1 MKKNALRKNSAK
13 RQGSIR
19 RRKRNHNQRS
29 PQTTLAAAT
38 SSPNLKS
45 LKESQPDF
53 GEATSGVVPSAT
65 QSGGP
70 HGTAGAKALTSE
82 SIAELFEEG
91 QELDSEVAQD
101 IETAPDAD
109 RGELETREASR
120 EEDPEYRNRNRL

>member
-1 MKKNALRKNSAK
+1 MKKNAQRKNSAK
-13 RQGSIR
+13 RQGSTR
-19 RRKRNHNQRS
+19 RRTRNHNQRS
-29 PQTTLAAAT
+29 PQTTQAAAT

-45 LKESQPDF
+45 PRESQLDF
-53 GEATSGVVPSAT
+53 GEATSGVPSAT

-70 HGTAGAKALTSE
+70 QGTAGAKALTSE

-91 QELDSEVAQD
+91 QLDSEVAQD
-101 IETAPDAD
+101 VETAPDAD